1 MSGTDSLRVNG
12 EDKVFAPDA
21 FPATVADLI
30 ALLALDPKMVVAEVN
45 GVIVSRGD
53 IARHPLAPGDTVELV
68 RFVGGG

>member
-1 MSGTDSLRVNG
+1 MKEAAALRVNG
-12 EDKVFAPDA
+12 EDKAFAPGA
-21 FPATVADLI
+21 FPATAADLI